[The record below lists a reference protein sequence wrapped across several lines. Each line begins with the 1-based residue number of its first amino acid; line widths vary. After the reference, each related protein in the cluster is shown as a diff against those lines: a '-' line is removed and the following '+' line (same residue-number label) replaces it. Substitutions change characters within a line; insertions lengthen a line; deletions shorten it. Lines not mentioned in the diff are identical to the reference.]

1 MSIAIAALSLAGA
14 SGVGWGAGAAA
25 AQPSTTSGPATSG
38 CQMALRP
45 TSGPVG
51 TLVSITGSTATCKD
65 GGYGGAFGFDDEG
78 AGVLIAD
85 LPAHG
90 SFTYSFRIP
99 TSMPA
104 GDWFAAAQGYEGG
117 SPVAPGPASFH
128 TTMGAP
134 LSATF
139 TVSGAPPGWADFT
152 SIIATGAQCSS
163 CINAGFGATPYGGPG
178 YELLRSD
185 GYVRTFG
192 SVPNAA
198 GNAGDLHL
206 AAPIVAAA
214 FTPGGGGYWMLGAD
228 GGIFTYG
235 DAGFHGSATSAH
247 PRPPWVGIAPTPDGH
262 GYWVA
267 EADGSVVCFGDAR
280 SHGQLGSPPA
290 GIGVGPAAPIV
301 GMAATPDG
309 GGYWLVGRDGGVF
322 SFGDAGFHGSALG
335 VSPGFP
341 MVGIASTPDGKGY
354 WLLAADGGVFT
365 YGDAPF
371 FGSGRS

>member
-1 MSIAIAALSLAGA
+1 MGSRGGRRPAVHDLRAGDVRLPDGPTA
-14 SGVGWGAGAAA
+14 HLRTGRDAGIHH
-25 AQPSTTSGPATSG
+25 
-38 CQMALRP
+38 R
-45 TSGPVG
+45 
-51 TLVSITGSTATCKD
+51 STATCKD

-117 SPVAPGPASFH
+117 GPVAPGPASFH

-322 SFGDAGFHGSALG
+322 SPSAT
-335 VSPGFP
+335 P
-341 MVGIASTPDGKGY
+341 ASTALRSECLRGSRWWGSPAPPTARATGCSPPTGASSPTATPPSSAP
-354 WLLAADGGVFT
+354 AAPEEPGT
-365 YGDAPF
+365 A
-371 FGSGRS
+371 